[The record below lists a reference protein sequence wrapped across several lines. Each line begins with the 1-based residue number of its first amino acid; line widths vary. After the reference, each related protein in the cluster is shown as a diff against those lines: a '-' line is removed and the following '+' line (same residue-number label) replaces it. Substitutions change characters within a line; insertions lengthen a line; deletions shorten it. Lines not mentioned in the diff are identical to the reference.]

1 MGQQKA
7 GSLVYESPL
16 ITDDEGDEI
25 EVDFIDLPDFLKES
39 IIEVKDG
46 LKLIQLRTKIDLTFD
61 YVAMYKFSVELSD
74 DSPDDEKEDPNNS
87 TVRFV
92 LVVSDYPE
100 IV

>member
-1 MGQQKA
+1 M
-7 GSLVYESPL
+7 YESPL

-25 EVDFIDLPDFLKES
+25 EVDFIDLPDFLQES
-39 IIEVKDG
+39 IVEVKDG
-46 LKLIQLRTKIDLTFD
+46 LKMVEFRTKIDLTLD
-61 YVAMYKFSVELSD
+61 YVAMYKFSMELFD

-100 IV
+100 IA

>member
-1 MGQQKA
+1 M
-7 GSLVYESPL
+7 YESPL

-25 EVDFIDLPDFLKES
+25 EVDIIDLPDFLLEN
-39 IIEVKDG
+39 IIDVKDG
-46 LKLIQLRTKIDLTFD
+46 LKLVQFKTKIDLTFD
-61 YVAMYKFSVELSD
+61 YVAMYKFSMELSD

>member
-1 MGQQKA
+1 M
-7 GSLVYESPL
+7 YESPL

-25 EVDFIDLPDFLKES
+25 EVDIIDLPDFLLEN
-39 IIEVKDG
+39 IIDVKDG
-46 LKLIQLRTKIDLTFD
+46 LKLVQLKTKIDLTFD
-61 YVAMYKFSVELSD
+61 YVAMYKFSMELFD

>member
-1 MGQQKA
+1 M
-7 GSLVYESPL
+7 YESPL

-25 EVDFIDLPDFLKES
+25 EVDIIDLPDFLLEN
-39 IIEVKDG
+39 IIDVKDG
-46 LKLIQLRTKIDLTFD
+46 LKLVQLKTKIDLTFD
-61 YVAMYKFSVELSD
+61 YVAMYKFSMELSD